1 MSSVKIDHEHY
12 LLFLHDNFIG
22 GWFVPAVLGAK
33 GPLGVESQRRAVGG
47 ETPAEPLVGLPTSEK
62 YSNLFSGQLDGHCV
76 GGGGG
81 VCVLLLGGYNY
92 STSKGPLCFI
102 LAGIGQ
108 GKANG
113 QTKQVNTVSS
123 FCACV
128 QKGHLSS
135 QVIWFA
141 ILCGITV
148 WYSNGLGLVQDL
160 NSAPYGHSHTRQAH
174 YRPLVSTQGNF

>member
-1 MSSVKIDHEHY
+1 M
-12 LLFLHDNFIG
+12 
-22 GWFVPAVLGAK
+22 W
-33 GPLGVESQRRAVGG
+33 
-47 ETPAEPLVGLPTSEK
+47 
-62 YSNLFSGQLDGHCV
+62 
-76 GGGGG
+76 GG

-113 QTKQVNTVSS
+113 QMKQVNTVSS

-128 QKGHLSS
+128 QKGCLSS

-141 ILCGITV
+141 
-148 WYSNGLGLVQDL
+148 GLLIFV
-160 NSAPYGHSHTRQAH
+160 
-174 YRPLVSTQGNF
+174 VSLYDIPMVSVCCRI

>member
-1 MSSVKIDHEHY
+1 M
-12 LLFLHDNFIG
+12 
-22 GWFVPAVLGAK
+22 
-33 GPLGVESQRRAVGG
+33 GG

-148 WYSNGLGLVQDL
+148 
-160 NSAPYGHSHTRQAH
+160 
-174 YRPLVSTQGNF
+174 

>member
-1 MSSVKIDHEHY
+1 M
-12 LLFLHDNFIG
+12 
-22 GWFVPAVLGAK
+22 
-33 GPLGVESQRRAVGG
+33 GG

-76 GGGGG
+76 GGQGGEGGG
-81 VCVLLLGGYNY
+81 QCVLLLGGYNY

-113 QTKQVNTVSS
+113 QTKQVNMVSS

-128 QKGHLSS
+128 QKGCLSS

-141 ILCGITV
+141 NLCGITV
-148 WYSNGLGLVQDL
+148 
-160 NSAPYGHSHTRQAH
+160 
-174 YRPLVSTQGNF
+174 

>member
-1 MSSVKIDHEHY
+1 MISSCSIRSKGSTRIGEPEASRGWRNSSRTSCGFTYFRKIQQ
-12 LLFLHDNFIG
+12 LIFRSVR
-22 GWFVPAVLGAK
+22 W
-33 GPLGVESQRRAVGG
+33 PLCG
-47 ETPAEPLVGLPTSEK
+47 
-62 YSNLFSGQLDGHCV
+62 

-128 QKGHLSS
+128 QKGCLSS
-135 QVIWFA
+135 QVSLFA
-141 ILCGITV
+141 NLC
-148 WYSNGLGLVQDL
+148 
-160 NSAPYGHSHTRQAH
+160 
-174 YRPLVSTQGNF
+174 VSLYDIPMVSVCCRT